1 MDEAKLE
8 EYLRMVGKANFV
20 KYFEQ
25 LNDPTLTN
33 QAVAEYIVDDSG
45 CSSKSALGRRVGP
58 ARSIIR
64 AGQSRAAMLLISDS
78 NRLPRHIVE
87 SAARIAK
94 WLEVTGNP

>member
-8 EYLRMVGKANFV
+8 EYLRMVGKTNFV

-64 AGQSRAAMLLISDS
+64 AGQSRAAMLNISRSRVS
-78 NRLPRHIVE
+78 NRIKQLAGE
-87 SAARIAK
+87 IAK
-94 WLEVTGNP
+94 SLEVTDSP